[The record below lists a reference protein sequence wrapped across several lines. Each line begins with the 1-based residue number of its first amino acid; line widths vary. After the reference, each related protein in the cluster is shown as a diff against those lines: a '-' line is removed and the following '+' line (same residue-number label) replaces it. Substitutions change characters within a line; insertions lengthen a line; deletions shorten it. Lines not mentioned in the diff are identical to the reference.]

1 MSYDQGGPLLTP
13 EQKSALKKLGCLT
26 IVVLATVWSCTMQLI
41 KDVIGVDQETS
52 ISASSGAADF
62 ASPDALLNEPTET
75 PLATET
81 ATASAT
87 PAKKPSAAPKKPALA
102 PIVFNVVN
110 TASCSAT
117 GCLTVAVHA
126 NVACKT
132 ITVSAD
138 VYDDNDE
145 WIDTVE
151 QSFRGLANGKS
162 RQFTL
167 TDDEYEDWQLELSD
181 VLCG

>member
-1 MSYDQGGPLLTP
+1 MSYDQGGPLLTS
-13 EQKSALKKLGCLT
+13 EQKSAIKKLGCLT
-26 IVVLATVWSCTMQLI
+26 IVILATVWGCTMQLI
-41 KDVIGVDQETS
+41 QDISGVEKETS
-52 ISASSGAADF
+52 SSANTPSTDF
-62 ASPDALLNEPTET
+62 ASPDELLSNPAATPSSVVTPTKT
-75 PLATET
+75 P
-81 ATASAT
+81 SAT
-87 PAKKPSAAPKKPALA
+87 AKKPAIA

-110 TASCSAT
+110 SPSCSST

-132 ITVSAD
+132 VTVSAD

-151 QSFRGLANGKS
+151 QSFSALAKGKS

-167 TDDEYEDWQLELSD
+167 TEDEYEDWQLELSD